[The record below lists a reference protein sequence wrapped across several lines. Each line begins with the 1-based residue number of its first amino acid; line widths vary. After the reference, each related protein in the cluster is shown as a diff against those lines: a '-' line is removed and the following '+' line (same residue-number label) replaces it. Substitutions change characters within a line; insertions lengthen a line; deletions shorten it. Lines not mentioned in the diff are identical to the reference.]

1 MRMRSPFLSIALL
14 ATLIAGCE
22 RGSGGI
28 NGPLSTSAQKHAPSF
43 ALSAVA
49 ASKTQIT
56 GTITNSVPGIPAR
69 VLQTP
74 SGRCHYYGWP
84 NATQFTGDV
93 SGAVTFEEHVNA
105 PCNLTDLVANGPIS
119 GTVTWN
125 GRTGGISGEW
135 TTNCNPDASQPFGL
149 SCDGVMNARGSGD
162 LEGVHFKFNWGPGWF
177 PFSYSGT
184 ASSD

>member
-14 ATLIAGCE
+14 ATLIAACE
-22 RGSGGI
+22 RGSGAI
-28 NGPLSTSAQKHAPSF
+28 NGPASASAQKHARPF
-43 ALSAVA
+43 ASSSVA
-49 ASKTQIT
+49 ASKTQII
-56 GTITNSVPGIPAR
+56 GTITNSVPGVPAG
-69 VLQTP
+69 VLVTP
-74 SGRCHYYGWP
+74 GGRCHYSGWP

-93 SGAVTFEEHVNA
+93 SGAVTFDENVNA

-119 GTVTWN
+119 GTVTYN

-149 SCDGVMNARGSGD
+149 SCDGVMNARGSGE

-184 ASSD
+184 ASGG